1 METVYYIGLDVHKK
15 TIAYCIKTITGK
27 LAEQGAISADRQ
39 TLRRWLADIPGPWLG
54 AMEATIFTGWIYDF
68 LKPHAVELKVAHPE
82 MLKAITAAKRKN
94 DRADAEK
101 LADLL
106 RVNLLPE
113 CIMMPEN
120 LRELRRILRYRNMVV
135 RTAITMKN
143 KMSGLL
149 MEVGAT
155 YDKRRL
161 HGKRYFKSLLER
173 VEDVPDSVKELL
185 SLSRGGLD
193 LFEGMQKKLIKAL
206 RGNALIRERVERLMS
221 IAGVGEILALTWVL
235 EIGEV
240 ERFGNSRQAVS
251 YCGLCSAQRESAGKE
266 QRGPLSK
273 KRNKHL
279 QTMLIEAANLAPR
292 WNPHLA
298 AVHEKELLRG
308 NRNRATVA
316 VARKLV
322 EYLLAVDRR
331 GTPFEPAA
339 PTRNVADRGGRSR
352 ATGQKPPVSRHL
364 LRRPGGEPLTQAP
377 GP

>member
-1 METVYYIGLDVHKK
+1 MKSIHYIGLDVHKK
-15 TIAYCIKTITGK
+15 TIAYCIKTVSGETVR
-27 LAEQGAISADRQ
+27 QGVVSTERKALRQ
-39 TLRRWLADIPGPWLG
+39 WLTQLPGPWMG

-82 MLKAITAAKRKN
+82 MLKAITAAKKKN

-113 CIMMPEN
+113 CTMMSEE
-120 LRELRRILRYRNMVV
+120 LRDLRRILRYRNLVV
-135 RTAITMKN
+135 RTATQMKN

-161 HGKRYFKSLLER
+161 HGHKYFGELLER
-173 VEDVPDSVKELL
+173 VEDVPDSVKDLL
-185 SLSRGGLD
+185 RLSRGSLE
-193 LFEGMQKKLIKAL
+193 LFSAIQKKLTQTL
-206 RGNALIRERVERLMS
+206 REQPLIRERVERLMS
-221 IAGVGEILALTWVL
+221 IAGVGEIMALTWVL
-235 EIGEV
+235 EVGDLA
-240 ERFGNSRQAVS
+240 RFSSARDAIS

-266 QRGPLSK
+266 HRGPISK

-279 QTMLIEAANLAPR
+279 QTKLIEAAKLAPH
-292 WNPHLA
+292 WNPQLA
-298 AVHEKELLRG
+298 ALHEKELARG
-308 NRNRATVA
+308 NRNRATLA

-331 GTPFEPAA
+331 GTPFVAEA
-339 PTRNVADRGGRSR
+339 PSRVA
-352 ATGQKPPVSRHL
+352 
-364 LRRPGGEPLTQAP
+364 
-377 GP
+377 

>member
-27 LAEQGAISADRQ
+27 LADQGVISADRN
-39 TLRRWLADIPGPWLG
+39 TLRQWLTNLPGPWLG

-68 LKPHAVELKVAHPE
+68 LKSHAVELKVAHPE
-82 MLKAITAAKRKN
+82 MLKAITAAKKKN

-113 CIMMPEN
+113 CVMMPEE

-135 RTAITMKN
+135 RTASTMKN

-161 HGKRYFKSLLER
+161 HGKRYFKNLLER

-193 LFEGMQKKLIKAL
+193 LFEGVQKKLVKTL
-206 RGNALIRERVERLMS
+206 RENVLIRERVERLMS
-221 IAGVGEILALTWVL
+221 IAGVGEVLALTWVL

-240 ERFGNSRQAVS
+240 ERFSNTRQAIS

-298 AVHEKELLRG
+298 AVHEKEMLRG
-308 NRNRATVA
+308 NRNQATIA

-331 GTPFEPAA
+331 GTPFTAEA
-339 PTRNVADRGGRSR
+339 PRLVA
-352 ATGQKPPVSRHL
+352 
-364 LRRPGGEPLTQAP
+364 
-377 GP
+377 

>member
-15 TIAYCIKTITGK
+15 TIVYCIKTMTGK
-27 LAEQGAISADRQ
+27 LAGQGAISADRK
-39 TLRRWLADIPGPWLG
+39 TLRQWLAALPGPWLG

-82 MLKAITAAKRKN
+82 MLKAITAAKKKN

-113 CIMMPEN
+113 CVMMPEH

-135 RTAITMKN
+135 RTSIAMKN

-185 SLSRGGLD
+185 ALSRGGLD
-193 LFEGMQKKLIKAL
+193 LFEGVQKKLIKAL

-292 WNPHLA
+292 WNTHLA

-322 EYLLAVDRR
+322 EFLLAVDRR
-331 GTPFEPAA
+331 GTPFEPTSPAR
-339 PTRNVADRGGRSR
+339 TVADQGGRSC
-352 ATGQKPPVSRHL
+352 ATDQKPPVSRHL
-364 LRRPGGEPLTQAP
+364 LGRPGGEPLTQAP

>member
-1 METVYYIGLDVHKK
+1 METIYYIGLDVHKK
-15 TIAYCIKTITGK
+15 TIAYCIKTVTGK
-27 LAEQGAISADRQ
+27 LADQGVISADRK
-39 TLRRWLADIPGPWLG
+39 TLRQWVTDLPGPWLG

-82 MLKAITAAKRKN
+82 MLKAITAAKKKN

-113 CIMMPEN
+113 CVMMPEE

-135 RTAITMKN
+135 RTASTMKN

-161 HGKRYFKSLLER
+161 HGKRYFKNLLER
-173 VEDVPDSVKELL
+173 VEDVPESVKELL

-193 LFEGMQKKLIKAL
+193 LFEGVQKKLIKTL
-206 RGNALIRERVERLMS
+206 RGNTLIRERVERLTS
-221 IAGVGEILALTWVL
+221 IAGVGEVLALTWVL

-240 ERFGNSRQAVS
+240 ERFSNTRQAVS

-308 NRNRATVA
+308 NKNQATIA

-331 GTPFEPAA
+331 GTPFTAEA
-339 PTRNVADRGGRSR
+339 PRLVA
-352 ATGQKPPVSRHL
+352 
-364 LRRPGGEPLTQAP
+364 
-377 GP
+377 